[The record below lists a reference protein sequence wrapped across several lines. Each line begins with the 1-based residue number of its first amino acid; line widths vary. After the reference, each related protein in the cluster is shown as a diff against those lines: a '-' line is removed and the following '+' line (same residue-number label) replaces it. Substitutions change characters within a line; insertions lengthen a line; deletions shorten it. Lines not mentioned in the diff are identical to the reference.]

1 MFSFLR
7 LSALSFGLRSAT
19 GKTKRLAIAHRGS
32 LLARTFCFF
41 LALTSLSY
49 GQIDITASE
58 ASEEEF
64 LLGTGAA
71 SYSFTITG
79 TTPGATKNEAE
90 VKPYYYFVYATGLDI
105 YGNRFFQP
113 LQQGRTQV
121 LYGPVTPPGDGAA
134 AEATSQTIA
143 GQFAW
148 GPNDSTLLNS
158 FPLRV
163 PPQTGAAHQI
173 VLALY
178 GDGNPST
185 PPSEPPLDDEALASP
200 SLSSSAGAVYFFTDS
215 GPDLAI
221 DEVTFNAGSYTGGD
235 IIRMT
240 TKWRNNS
247 FPITPGE
254 VYKIHN
260 YLTENAAID
269 WRPPTDPLV
278 PDDSVRADNDDFL
291 LSEYTIAGDRPV
303 VSPID
308 RTPITPDGT
317 SVVRKVEAIPL
328 GPLVPYGIPNRNAA
342 AAPNSF
348 YGSTLRV
355 YQPQPADGFLDVNE
369 VVSVT
374 VEVKVPENYAG
385 TYFVAGRVDP
395 ENTVPEP
402 PELRYVDSGLFLE
415 IQPVSASV
423 SSRRPDNNSFV
434 SNASAKLTI
443 DGPTTSP
450 TVEAVSAIAFQDGEY
465 VQGGGETSNQSAV
478 SSDGNVIAF
487 SSAARNLMVPPPLAQ
502 AFIVSFGRGADMT
515 QSPIFDGSLPF
526 GRIGDYLTFGQQIF
540 YRLRQTRENYL
551 ASGLDGIAANANCF
565 NPSISSATG
574 QYVAFDSRAN
584 NLGAANTG
592 NRSLIYIT
600 DVQRQG
606 ITAIRPDAD
615 GDSFNPSISANG
627 RFVSFESLATNLDP
641 DKPIPAGNNSQQIYL
656 HDRDVDGNG
665 TFDEIG
671 NTATYLV
678 SVNSSG
684 QVATATC
691 LTPALS
697 AWEPSRT
704 EQDFMYVAYTSFARN
719 LPSGGKGEQ
728 VYRVKVKIG
737 TNSPGFES
745 VDLVSINNA
754 DVSANKPQ
762 GAPNGS
768 IEPSING
775 DGSQVAFSSS
785 ADNLV
790 FNSATG
796 AYNGDTNL
804 VPDVFVRD
812 FKNGQTVRVSESIER
827 VATGV
832 ISFVGPSLRVPG
844 NSSLVNIPQNNPQP
858 GDTLRITSGGV
869 DKTFVFGSAPGD
881 VGIPTVDVSF
891 PRPVGVLIGQDVCT
905 TRDNLVSAINSA
917 FEDVVV
923 ASATTPTA
931 VPGATAPNMAI
942 TASIY
947 LRSLVLG
954 ETGNGTISFT
964 GVDPVVVDTDLTG
977 GGVQAEDAPL
987 AVQGVP
993 AGSDQ
998 PSISEDGRVVAFR
1011 TIAGNLDVQK
1021 LTLENDFAGGPP
1033 FTDIYPPSPQQ
1044 GELVRPVRFPA
1055 SNVYVRNRSV
1065 DKSLDSGDFDLPGNV
1080 STTKISVNNFGYPT
1094 TVSAQQSSGIGALT
1108 TAANQTPAVGGD
1120 GRIISFSS
1128 GSEAFGGLVFGR
1140 NNLEPLDF
1148 QNARDVYIYDS
1159 QIVGVAPP
1167 PTESRPA
1174 VDLLSPINGLLVQT
1188 GSTIALAASVVPK
1201 LGKTVSSVQFFVNG
1215 AAFGPPLTSEPYSL
1229 TYQLTNPGQYIV
1241 RVVATDSRGITG
1253 LDSAIIKAGPPPEG
1267 QEPPLVAVTQPA
1279 SQLVNYVVG
1288 SDLMFNAN
1296 AQDLDGEVTDV
1307 TFYLAGTPIPA
1318 AKGFDNNW
1326 YAPYRPFKTGSFTF
1340 FASATDNDGNTSL
1353 TEVATINFA
1362 SPAASFPSVE
1372 VVATNAGLPA
1382 VAGGVYPLRAR
1393 ITGPVPGIIYTPSN
1407 SFVLF
1412 YADGVY
1418 LGLGGL
1424 QADGT
1429 FLLDWNVPSTPR
1441 TYGKIYAYLE
1451 SPNFF
1456 TTVNDIVTLFS
1467 SVVVRSKNFLTL
1479 TTEEGLPLSVSLI
1492 KPTNGAQIPAGVGT
1506 LLEATALAPAG
1517 QGTISRVEF
1526 YQNGEL
1532 IDAADEAFP
1541 YQIQFTPAAPGRY
1554 ELVALAY
1561 STAGVIEQSAP
1572 ITVTAVQGIAPTVAL
1587 QVTGGIG
1594 SIPVGSPELEA
1605 VQSGNQILLTMNAM
1619 NGVNYVLEETTN
1631 LSSDLWTASS
1641 AVLTVDSDQSGM
1653 AEGYTRMQASVPIVG
1668 GRKFFRLSYPTTAG
1682 DNFSVNQTATLEATA
1697 NDSDGTVA
1705 RVEFLVNGV
1714 VVETDA
1720 SFPYRFSYLL
1730 TAPGRYEIVA
1740 RAYDDL
1746 GNVTDSASQV
1756 VLVTEGAR
1764 PTTSITNPSNTEP
1777 LTEVTPGIPVSVTV
1791 EARDADGSV
1800 VQVELL
1806 VNGVVVGL
1814 STQAPFI
1821 FTDAGQFAGGTNT
1834 TFTPTSEGLYSIV
1847 ARATDNL
1854 GNVTDSER
1862 VTVRA
1867 KSPTPVGLAPSVQIT
1882 QPIGEIYYVTGSSLF
1897 LNARATDA
1905 APGTVDPDSVEFTV
1919 NGLAL
1924 PGAVVARVGD
1934 GYGVRYTPTA
1944 SFTIDTIRAQATDN
1958 DGNTTY
1964 SQPNYV
1970 VLNLAQSPLP
1980 QVQML
1985 KMLPGQPQDA
1995 GGEVTLRAE
2004 ALFPPT
2010 ANQQARV
2017 EFYANNVY
2025 AGTAIQ
2031 DLVNPRLYTLAWETP
2046 ADAGSYAVEA
2056 RAVALNFATNT
2067 EDDNAIEYFGSVI
2080 SDNSVA
2086 VNTTPGNAPVVTIS
2100 SPTAG
2105 QAINANQPFTL
2116 RATASVP
2123 SNVSIVPPPQAVGLS
2138 VTSVPVVAGD
2148 VVAVNDPLYFVS
2160 FFGSSVAVRSALAGE
2175 VTEVKIKQGDVVT
2188 SGLVTMSISVPGA
2201 GGTIDRVEFY
2211 TNGDL
2216 VGADETA
2223 PYEATFTPESVGLYN
2238 MAALAYSDAGLVGIS
2253 EVVSVSSVLGTP
2265 PAVTLSGPTQA
2276 VLGQTTRLV
2285 ATPSVL
2291 QAGRNIQ
2298 QVEFL
2303 VNNLVVATLTAA
2315 NDGSSYAYDWPVTA
2329 PGIYQ
2334 VQARAI
2340 DNVQNIAFSNVLDL
2354 TSRVAPAVL
2363 LDAPTSGVIGQT
2375 ITLSATVTNPTGG
2388 PVSSVQFLVNNN
2400 VIATDSVAPY
2410 SANYT
2415 IPTAGTY
2422 DLQARAIDTDG
2433 VAGLSNLIALDV
2445 PAPPPPDPTA
2455 PSVTII
2461 DPTAGAN
2468 VLVGSSVNLVAV
2480 ASPGDNATVT
2490 SVVFNVE
2497 DPAGSITS
2505 RVASQSGASYLA
2517 AFTPAIEGLYTITA
2531 SVTNNRGQTATAFVG
2546 VIAQTALPVPPGTDA
2561 AFVIDMYQK
2570 ILGRE
2575 PTGTEL
2581 VTGTDELAVPDF
2593 TRADFVYNMLMGS
2606 EYANV
2611 QNRVADF
2618 FFTLGVAPTRAS
2630 FAGSVAT
2637 TRSNTSL
2644 MTGFDDYYPG
2654 VSQFWASPPPFG
2666 ATFGQVSAAQSVVA
2680 SSLVKA
2686 LDNTSLTQWMFN
2698 RLGGATASP
2707 SEVTSRLVAYS
2718 GAEQRGAAVSFLTA
2732 NYENIGGLSPSLA
2745 SAQQGYQYQL
2755 RATAVRFLLGG
2766 PWQATGSTGTVL
2778 APVSRLSHLEVSTP
2792 LGLLSFIERLV
2803 GDTEVVLVAPGSASA
2818 TASAI
2823 LGGSVTN
2830 VVVTPNGSN
2839 YTTPPSVVF
2848 EAPRFTTALAT
2859 PNLGANGA
2867 VTSVTL
2873 SNSTNGHYLSAPAV
2887 SLGINGSGALA
2898 TAMAEVG
2905 TGATAGRVTNIRV
2918 TAPGSGYTSGLAWV
2932 RVDSP
2937 SPWQASSGSVGLSN
2951 GQITSVSVAEGG
2963 MGYPTT
2969 NPAVLVGAPQALQGS
2984 TNAAVNFSA
2993 RRFTN
2998 ASLVNVSSFQLLV
3011 NGRPVATNANV
3022 SAPAFTF
3029 TPVIGTNRISVRAM
3043 NGNFVVGESDW
3054 TELVVP

>member
-7 LSALSFGLRSAT
+7 LSALSFGLRSAK
-19 GKTKRLAIAHRGS
+19 GKRKRLAIAHRGS

-163 PPQTGAAHQI
+163 PPQRGAAHQI

-178 GDGNPST
+178 GDGDPST
-185 PPSEPPLDDEALASP
+185 PPSEPPLDDEAFASP
-200 SLSSSAGAVYFFTDS
+200 SLSSSAGAIYFFTDS

-254 VYKIHN
+254 IYKIHN

-355 YQPQPADGFLDVNE
+355 YQPQPADGFLDINE

-415 IQPVSASV
+415 IQPVSESV

-434 SNASAKLTI
+434 SNASAKITI

-478 SSDGNVIAF
+478 NSDGNVIAF

-502 AFIVSFGRGADMT
+502 AFIEASGRGADMT
-515 QSPIFDGSLPF
+515 QSQSFSVEPF
-526 GRIGDYLTFGQQIF
+526 GSIGSYLTAGQQIF

-891 PRPVGVLIGQDVCT
+891 PDPVGVLIGQDVCT

-917 FEDVVV
+917 FENVVV

-942 TASIY
+942 AASIY

-954 ETGNGTISFT
+954 ETGNGTITFT
-964 GVDPVVVDTDLTG
+964 GTDRVVVDTDLTG

-1174 VDLLSPINGLLVQT
+1174 VDLLSPINGLRVQT

-1253 LDSAIIKAGPPPEG
+1253 LDSSIITAGPPPEG

-1288 SDLMFNAN
+1288 SDLMFNAT
-1296 AQDLDGEVTDV
+1296 AQDLDGDVTDV

-1393 ITGPVPGIIYTPSN
+1393 ITGPVPGIDYTPSN

-1418 LGLGGL
+1418 LGLGVR

-1451 SPNFF
+1451 SPNSF
-1456 TTVNDIVTLFS
+1456 TDVDDDPTSLA

-1587 QVTGGIG
+1587 QVTGGTG
-1594 SIPVGSPELEA
+1594 AMQVGSPELEA

-1641 AVLTVDSDQSGM
+1641 AVLTVDSDQTGM

-1682 DNFSVNQTATLEATA
+1682 DYFSVNQTAILVAAA

-1705 RVEFLVNGV
+1705 RVEFLVNGL

-1740 RAYDDL
+1740 RAYD
-1746 GNVTDSASQV
+1746 
-1756 VLVTEGAR
+1756 
-1764 PTTSITNPSNTEP
+1764 
-1777 LTEVTPGIPVSVTV
+1777 
-1791 EARDADGSV
+1791 
-1800 VQVELL
+1800 
-1806 VNGVVVGL
+1806 
-1814 STQAPFI
+1814 
-1821 FTDAGQFAGGTNT
+1821 
-1834 TFTPTSEGLYSIV
+1834 
-1847 ARATDNL
+1847 NL
-1854 GNVTDSER
+1854 GNVTDSTSQVVFGR
-1862 VTVRA
+1862 
-1867 KSPTPVGLAPSVQIT
+1867 
-1882 QPIGEIYYVTGSSLF
+1882 
-1897 LNARATDA
+1897 A
-1905 APGTVDPDSVEFTV
+1905 APD
-1919 NGLAL
+1919 
-1924 PGAVVARVGD
+1924 
-1934 GYGVRYTPTA
+1934 
-1944 SFTIDTIRAQATDN
+1944 
-1958 DGNTTY
+1958 
-1964 SQPNYV
+1964 
-1970 VLNLAQSPLP
+1970 
-1980 QVQML
+1980 
-1985 KMLPGQPQDA
+1985 
-1995 GGEVTLRAE
+1995 
-2004 ALFPPT
+2004 
-2010 ANQQARV
+2010 
-2017 EFYANNVY
+2017 
-2025 AGTAIQ
+2025 
-2031 DLVNPRLYTLAWETP
+2031 
-2046 ADAGSYAVEA
+2046 
-2056 RAVALNFATNT
+2056 
-2067 EDDNAIEYFGSVI
+2067 
-2080 SDNSVA
+2080 
-2086 VNTTPGNAPVVTIS
+2086 
-2100 SPTAG
+2100 
-2105 QAINANQPFTL
+2105 
-2116 RATASVP
+2116 
-2123 SNVSIVPPPQAVGLS
+2123 
-2138 VTSVPVVAGD
+2138 
-2148 VVAVNDPLYFVS
+2148 
-2160 FFGSSVAVRSALAGE
+2160 
-2175 VTEVKIKQGDVVT
+2175 
-2188 SGLVTMSISVPGA
+2188 
-2201 GGTIDRVEFY
+2201 
-2211 TNGDL
+2211 
-2216 VGADETA
+2216 
-2223 PYEATFTPESVGLYN
+2223 
-2238 MAALAYSDAGLVGIS
+2238 
-2253 EVVSVSSVLGTP
+2253 
-2265 PAVTLSGPTQA
+2265 
-2276 VLGQTTRLV
+2276 
-2285 ATPSVL
+2285 
-2291 QAGRNIQ
+2291 
-2298 QVEFL
+2298 
-2303 VNNLVVATLTAA
+2303 
-2315 NDGSSYAYDWPVTA
+2315 
-2329 PGIYQ
+2329 
-2334 VQARAI
+2334 
-2340 DNVQNIAFSNVLDL
+2340 
-2354 TSRVAPAVL
+2354 VL
-2363 LDAPTSGVIGQT
+2363 LDAPASGVIGQA
-2375 ITLSATVTNPTGG
+2375 ITLSATVISPTGG

-2637 TRSNTSL
+2637 TRANTSL

-2755 RATAVRFLLGG
+2755 RATAARFLLGG

-2830 VVVTPNGSN
+2830 VVVTTNGSN
-2839 YTTPPSVVF
+2839 YTTPPSVIF

-2859 PNLGANGA
+2859 PNLGVNGA
-2867 VTSVTL
+2867 VTSVSL
-2873 SNSTNGHYLSAPAV
+2873 SNSINGYYLSAPAV

-2918 TAPGSGYTSGLAWV
+2918 TAMGSGYASGLAWV

-2937 SPWQASSGSVGLSN
+2937 APWQASSGSVGLSN

-3011 NGRPVATNANV
+3011 NGRPMATNANV
-3022 SAPAFTF
+3022 SSPAFTL